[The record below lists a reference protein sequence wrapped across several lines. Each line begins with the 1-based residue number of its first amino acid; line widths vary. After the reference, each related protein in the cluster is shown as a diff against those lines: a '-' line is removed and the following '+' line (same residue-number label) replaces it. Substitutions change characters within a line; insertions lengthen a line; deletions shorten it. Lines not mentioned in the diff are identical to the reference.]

1 MSVTIGGLDLEN
13 TLLDGEKRDI
23 EGTTSKIENEN
34 VSLLSLLSIKTI
46 CNSGSSWLVDDSKYV
61 DTSDGTG
68 ILGGLSLCIVEVSW
82 NGDDSRLD
90 GLSEERLGDFLHLGE
105 DHR

>member
-13 TLLDGEKRDI
+13 NLLNGEKRDI
-23 EGTTSKIENEN
+23 EGTTSKIETEN

-68 ILGGLSLCIVEVSW
+68 ILGGLSLCIVKVSW
-82 NGDDSRLD
+82 NGNDSRLD